1 MRPPPQHSGC
11 ERVSKGTLSFSN
23 PFTLG
28 RSDDVLPAGDYE
40 VETIEHRM
48 DAGAGSVVHVRTSA
62 ALIVRTATGF
72 KCREVAAGQLEDP
85 LARDAALRLEDPSE
99 NPGREKADDNG

>member
-1 MRPPPQHSGC
+1 MRPLPQHSGS
-11 ERVSKGTLSFSN
+11 ERVSKRTVSFSH

-48 DAGAGSVVHVRTSA
+48 DAGTGSVVHVRTSTE
-62 ALIVRTATGF
+62 LIIRTATGF
-72 KCREVAAGQLEDP
+72 KCREVAATQLEDA
-85 LARDAALRLEDPSE
+85 LARDVALRLEDPSE
-99 NPGREKADDNG
+99 NPDREKADDNG